1 MTASPLARVAAL
13 ASLRFA
19 LIGWSAD
26 SAAQRT
32 IAVLDFELRDLTQD
46 SGSPETRAQA
56 VGPLLR
62 KFCSGPFFRSGT
74 ATR

>member
-1 MTASPLARVAAL
+1 MTASPSARIAAL
-13 ASLRFA
+13 ASLLFA
-19 LIGWSAD
+19 LIAWSTD

-32 IAVLDFELRDLTQD
+32 IAVLDFELRDLTLNA
-46 SGSPETRAQA
+46 GSPETRAQA

-62 KFCSGPFFRSGT
+62 KSCSGPVFRSGT